1 MRRRLRFFLFFL
13 FTCAISVCCALA
25 QASAD
30 RLITE
35 ALKPSPLET
44 NLHQLT
50 DEIGGRIPGTPAMQK
65 AVDWGVE
72 AFKAAGAD
80 KAAGRFHPSS
90 FVGGDYVPKFPLLH
104 RMASNRPRSSGYGL
118 YRWRGLR
125 LCRPIA
131 MSESSM

>member
-65 AVDWGVE
+65 AVDWAVE

-80 KAAGRFHPSS
+80 SVHTEDFTLPASWAEGRGGRRLYPSWGY
-90 FVGGDYVPKFPLLH
+90 F
-104 RMASNRPRSSGYGL
+104 RRASSGALG
-118 YRWRGLR
+118 
-125 LCRPIA
+125 
-131 MSESSM
+131 